1 MQIWAGLGNPGAQ
14 YAMHRHNVGFM
25 TADVMAEVMVTD
37 LRGDLRQIQAP
48 VDVVYAWDKVSPAS
62 KMGLDQVYASAYAG
76 LAQGR
81 LHRIDEARH
90 YVMLDQPD
98 AFYGA
103 VNGWL
108 AR

>member
-1 MQIWAGLGNPGAQ
+1 
-14 YAMHRHNVGFM
+14 
-25 TADVMAEVMVTD
+25 MAEVMVTD
-37 LRGDLRQIQAP
+37 LRGDLQRIQAP
-48 VDVVYAWDKVSPAS
+48 VDVIYAWDKVSPAS

-81 LHRIDEARH
+81 RLRIDDARH
-90 YVMLDQPD
+90 YVMFDQPA

-103 VNGWL
+103 VNAWL